1 MGKFGLGILGMTKGY
16 FFEVVIKAGDFKT
29 LVKFL

>member
-1 MGKFGLGILGMTKGY
+1 MGKFGVGILKIRKGY
-16 FFEVVIKAGDFKT
+16 FVEVVIKAGDFKT